1 MNAIYEKLMQ
11 CYNSIREQTDFKPEI
26 AVVLG
31 SGLGDF
37 AETIR
42 AVQTVEYGSIEGFPT
57 STVQGHRGRYV
68 FGYIGEVP
76 IVAMQ
81 GRVHYYE
88 GYSMSD
94 VVLPIRL
101 MKQMGAEV
109 LLVTNASGGINENFT
124 AGDLMLITDQITS
137 FVPSPLLGENIEELG
152 TRFPDMTEAYDVEL
166 REIIAHTA
174 ERIGVPLQKGVYIQ
188 FTGPQFET
196 PAEIRMARVLGADAV
211 GMSTACE
218 VVAARHMGM
227 RVCGISCVSN
237 LAAGMTGKPLLH
249 EEVQQYADEAAP
261 RFQKLVTESIQEIA
275 KNLHA

>member
-11 CYNSIREQTDFKPEI
+11 CYDSIRKQTDFQPKI
-26 AVVLG
+26 ALVLG

-37 AETIR
+37 AETIEV
-42 AVQTVEYGSIEGFPT
+42 AQTVEYSSIEGFPT

-68 FGYIGEVP
+68 FGYVDSVP

-88 GYSMSD
+88 GYSMAD

-101 MKQMGAEV
+101 MKRMGAEV
-109 LLVTNASGGINENFT
+109 LMVTNASGGICEQFQ
-124 AGDLMLITDQITS
+124 AGDLMLITDQIAS
-137 FVPSPLLGENIEELG
+137 FVPSPLLGPNIDALG

-166 REIIAHTA
+166 REVIAQTA
-174 ERIGVPLQKGVYIQ
+174 ERIGVPLRKGVYIQ

-218 VVAARHMGM
+218 VIAARHMGM

-261 RFQKLVTESIQEIA
+261 RFQKLVTESIIEI
-275 KNLHA
+275 NRIL